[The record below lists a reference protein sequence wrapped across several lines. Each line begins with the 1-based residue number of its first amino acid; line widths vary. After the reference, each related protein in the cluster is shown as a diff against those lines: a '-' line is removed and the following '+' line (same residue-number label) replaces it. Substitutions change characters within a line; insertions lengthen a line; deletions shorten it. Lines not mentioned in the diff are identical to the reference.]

1 MNVRTRVRVEAVRAG
16 DLEDFAAAVL
26 SGDGEGGLPPITPQR
41 ARAQARNPVAAP
53 EDIVLFAAY
62 SGERLIGYLGALP
75 GWLRR
80 GESLFKVYWGSTWY
94 LHPDYRKTAAG
105 LLLGRNFRKRLP
117 DIVFTDL
124 SPAAWKLISFLEGTE
139 LGSCRYYRLKLNR
152 FPGILK
158 DPAAKLLFPS
168 APPGISVRETARVR
182 EDRHPVI
189 HPDSPPVEF
198 CRGPRVVNWM
208 LEYPW
213 VAASGRD
220 GAEEL
225 DYLFTHRR
233 KLFRMT
239 ACEVF
244 GPERGEY
251 RGFFVIS
258 LSSTGRERT
267 MKILDYDFLQP
278 GDRDLVLPLALERA
292 RRDRA
297 DNVNIPGELVE
308 TAAISRL
315 FRRLVRP
322 HDRPYLY
329 YPWSADSPLAKAA
342 GEVRLNYC
350 DGDTAFT

>member
-1 MNVRTRVRVEAVRAG
+1 MEAVRAG
-16 DLEDFAAAVL
+16 ELEEFAAAVL
-26 SGDGEGGLPPITPQR
+26 AGNGDGGLPPITPQR

-80 GESLFKVYWGSTWY
+80 GESLSKVYWGSTWY

-117 DIVFTDL
+117 EIVFTDL

-139 LGSCRYYRLKLNR
+139 LGSYRYYRLKLKR

-158 DPAAKLLFPS
+158 DLAGKLLFPPVPS
-168 APPGISVRETARVR
+168 GISVREAGQVR

-189 HPDSPPVEF
+189 RPDSPPVEF
-198 CRGPRVVNWM
+198 YRGPRVVNWM
-208 LEYPW
+208 LNYPW
-213 VAASGRD
+213 VAEAGR
-220 GAEEL
+220 GGTGEI

-233 KLFRMT
+233 KLFRMA

-244 GPERGEY
+244 GPGSEEY
-251 RGFFVIS
+251 RGFFVVS
-258 LSSTGRERT
+258 LSSAGRERT

-278 GDRDLVLPLALERA
+278 EDRDLVLPLALERA

-297 DNVNIPGELVE
+297 DTVNIPGELVE
-308 TAAISRL
+308 TAGISPL

-329 YPWSADSPLAKAA
+329 YPWSADSPLARAA